1 MLGDFAGTLVFDDAE
16 AKIGAEVRP
25 YHLPGV
31 DPEKNQPQRAIS
43 LYGINGDASWVAAGG
58 NTEKLHAPTRLVLAA
73 DIAQSNPERE
83 MPKWAIADTPSPLDV
98 RAAKDLNKALDDKR
112 PVTQALLELA
122 SHRRAENKSM
132 AAPALALIDE
142 FGPFDNLFNDP
153 DEKAVWPIQIE
164 SLKAAL
170 ARGPAVAG
178 KVRAALQSERGKDGD
193 ELYHMLWGF
202 SKEEVAAGAAAK
214 LIDYLDHDSMDMR
227 VLAFYNLRQIVG
239 AGGPESYYRPEQ
251 PAAVRQQSIRRWRE
265 RFKEGL
271 LGVKSAPRG
280 TAGEATDK
288 AVPEAL
294 PRRSTEGAAPIT
306 APPPPDAGP
315 K

>member
-1 MLGDFAGTLVFDDAE
+1 
-16 AKIGAEVRP
+16 
-25 YHLPGV
+25 
-31 DPEKNQPQRAIS
+31 
-43 LYGINGDASWVAAGG
+43 
-58 NTEKLHAPTRLVLAA
+58 
-73 DIAQSNPERE
+73 
-83 MPKWAIADTPSPLDV
+83 
-98 RAAKDLNKALDDKR
+98 KALDDKR

-132 AAPALALIDE
+132 AARALALIDE

-193 ELYHMLWGF
+193 ELYRMLWGF

-271 LGVKSAPRG
+271 LGVKSAAKG